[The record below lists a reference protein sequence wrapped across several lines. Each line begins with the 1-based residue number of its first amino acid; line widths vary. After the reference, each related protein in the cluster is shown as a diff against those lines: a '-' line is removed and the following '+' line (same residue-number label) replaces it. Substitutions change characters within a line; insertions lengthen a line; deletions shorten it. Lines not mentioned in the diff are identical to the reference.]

1 MRGIFMSGTVQRLF
15 NSLPQLLN
23 DLGSLGVA
31 AGALHSQQSGNGCI
45 WSGYGQMG
53 YNPMGYNQ
61 MGAMPGGS
69 SAIVNAGIM
78 RMNQY
83 TQSVISGQQGMGIF
97 STGYGGQSCY
107 GGGGITG
114 GNPAAQQQFDPGLG
128 QNMARGRDTKF
139 INSSDWDAL
148 NAKADSRTSE
158 EEATYNN
165 FYRSGLANL
174 ASSFKSFL
182 DGNKGNNDG
191 KVSKDEFIK
200 FFKDVMSK
208 KYKAEGKSRDEIEQ
222 LAQKAWDNINANS
235 DCSDQLDEGEL
246 MAMMEVLDSTDAKD
260 GNITSDELAAGLA
273 NIADGTTDVKTV
285 YNSLKSAITSVSDN
299 STLAQGTN
307 PTVPQPQQTTQTAQ
321 AVPPTPEPST
331 VPTPAPSPADTSVT

>member
-1 MRGIFMSGTVQRLF
+1 MSGTVQRLF

-31 AGALHSQQSGNGCI
+31 AGALHSQQSGKGCI
-45 WSGYGQMG
+45 WTGYGQMG
-53 YNPMGYNQ
+53 YNQMGYNP

-83 TQSVISGQQGMGIF
+83 TQSVISGQQGMGLF

-139 INSSDWDAL
+139 INSSDWDSL

-246 MAMMEVLDSTDAKD
+246 MALMEVLDSTDAKD
-260 GNITSDELAAGLA
+260 GNITSDELASGLA
-273 NIADGTTDVKTV
+273 NITDGTVDVNAA
-285 YNSLKSAITSVSDN
+285 YNSIKSEATRISD
-299 STLAQGTN
+299 SQVLAQSGAALSSQPAES
-307 PTVPQPQQTTQTAQ
+307 PTAEPSSP
-321 AVPPTPEPST
+321 PMPTP
-331 VPTPAPSPADTSVT
+331 SPVDTSET